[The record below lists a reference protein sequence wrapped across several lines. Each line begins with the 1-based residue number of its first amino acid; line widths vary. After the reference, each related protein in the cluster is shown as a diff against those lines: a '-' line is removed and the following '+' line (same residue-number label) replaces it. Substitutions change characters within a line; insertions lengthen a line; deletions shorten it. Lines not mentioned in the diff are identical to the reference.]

1 MTFIKVNFAGMQSA
15 HDGLVATW
23 GRIESHLSELDVA
36 VAATN
41 SMKAETLQAYYMLK
55 SQWDLSAIDRQVTLQ
70 ALATAVA
77 VAAEQYRLV
86 DQQAALMFTP

>member
-23 GRIESHLSELDVA
+23 GRIESHLVELDTA
-36 VAATN
+36 VSATS

-55 SQWDLSAIDRQVTLQ
+55 SQWDLAAVDRQITLQ

-77 VAAEQYRLV
+77 VASDQYRLV
-86 DQQAALMFTP
+86 DQQAAAMFIS